1 MPEVRQCLQSRG
13 VIMPKQKSESKG
25 WIEKDTRIQLSK
37 ADKKRIGDGFML
49 AVKLVAL
56 GLLLLGYYF
65 FLVLGIAFLL
75 VAYGF
80 KLLADKVD
88 KNKIVKHET
97 MKREEFKKG
106 IEEIEGF
113 KI

>member
-1 MPEVRQCLQSRG
+1 MA
-13 VIMPKQKSESKG
+13 KQKSESQG

-56 GLLLLGYYF
+56 GLLLLGYYA
-65 FLVLGIAFLL
+65 FLMGGVVFLL

-80 KLLADKVD
+80 KQLADKVD
-88 KNKIVKHET
+88 KNKLV
-97 MKREEFKKG
+97 KRETVKQKELEKS
-106 IEEIEGF
+106 IEDIEGF
-113 KI
+113 RLR